1 MAKYYVILS
10 EQSEGVVMEF
20 ENDTDAILS
29 TVKVMEYA
37 WSDDLWRNKWT
48 QNTYAYID
56 KLNDDG
62 SDLEENWAYLTTE
75 YDSKHDCYKY
85 FVETEERRRIWI
97 LCDQWTT
104 TYRLDGKCY
113 QRKHDDHYEQVAD
126 NVESTGLPE
135 PANEDI
141 WRAVQHVINDTPWR
155 YEQVAIEYSPDGACI
170 HHKFNGQDAVINA
183 YGEIKL

>member
-29 TVKVMEYA
+29 TVNMMEYA
-37 WSDDLWRNKWT
+37 WGDDLWRNKWT

-75 YDSKHDCYKY
+75 YDSRHDCYKY
-85 FVETEERRRIWI
+85 FVDTDERRRVWYVSDGF
-97 LCDQWTT
+97 CT
-104 TYRLDGKCY
+104 TYKLDGKCY
-113 QRKHDDHYEQVAD
+113 QRKYGEHYEEVAD

-135 PANEDI
+135 PANENV
-141 WRAVQHVINDTPWR
+141 WCAVVRVLEDTPWAFH
-155 YEQVAIEYSPDGACI
+155 QVAIEYSPDGASI
-170 HHKFNGQDAVINA
+170 HHKFNGQLAVINA
-183 YGEIKL
+183 DGETML